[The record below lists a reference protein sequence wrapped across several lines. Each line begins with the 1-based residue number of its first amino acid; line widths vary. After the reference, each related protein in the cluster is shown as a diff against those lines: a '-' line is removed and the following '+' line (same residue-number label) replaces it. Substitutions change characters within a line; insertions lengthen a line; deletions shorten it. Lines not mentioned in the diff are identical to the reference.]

1 MFCGEC
7 GNQVSDNSK
16 FCRSCG
22 KPTAAPASNA
32 VPVAALSNAPVQVS
46 PVVAVA
52 VAPARDAEMTF
63 LQKEGVRVTS
73 TRFIVPGKTFAMA
86 GVTSVRSV
94 TIDPDRKWPSVL
106 IIVGIIFLLVESTRI
121 LGGMLLVGG
130 IVWIAMQKPTFAVG
144 LSSASGEAHAI
155 TDENEESI
163 KSIVNALNEAIVYRR

>member
-7 GNQVSDNSK
+7 GSQVSDNSK

-22 KPTAAPASNA
+22 RPTTGSASGS
-32 VPVAALSNAPVQVS
+32 VPVTNPAPIQTS

-52 VAPARDAEMTF
+52 AAPARDAEMTF

-73 TRFIVPGKTFAMA
+73 TRFIVPGQTFAMA

-94 TIDPDRKWPSVL
+94 KVEPDRKWPSLLVVFGL
-106 IIVGIIFLLVESTRI
+106 LFLMLSITRFLGVIFLI
-121 LGGMLLVGG
+121 GGV
-130 IVWIAMQKPTFAVG
+130 VWLALQKPSFAVG

-155 TDENEESI
+155 TNEDEGYIS
-163 KSIVNALNEAIVYRR
+163 SIVNALNEAIVYRR